1 MAVRDCLR
9 IYDQA
14 VSDFVGSFSVNGKD
28 VVTIFATPD
37 RPFAE
42 VVRDIGASDEDF
54 RSQMMET
61 NLICSVAR
69 MDPQYNPNLR
79 VNVPFGKLLSTPITP
94 GGDIL
99 ASQYP
104 RPYIIPYQL
113 DLRSRNRTD
122 ANFWA
127 QWIMFKFNPY
137 WCLYPDFG
145 PLWGGPKQIQLIL
158 NQIVDNSELEKGEE
172 ERWIRWTVTLRILN
186 AWIFPIVDDTND
198 IPDPYGMFTV
208 YKTVKK
214 VVVDTYISPNDPPVP
229 DPSIPGVVLVDHVVR
244 ALVEPS
250 AGMPI
255 ESLSE

>member
-1 MAVRDCLR
+1 MVKDCLR

-14 VSDFVGSFSVNGKD
+14 VSDFVGGFNVGGKD

-42 VVRDIGASDEDF
+42 VVKELSEADENF

-61 NLICSVAR
+61 NLICSVSR
-69 MDPQYNPNLR
+69 MDPQYNPKLR
-79 VNVPFGKLLSTPITP
+79 VDIPFGRLLQNPLNPP
-94 GGDIL
+94 GGDVL

-113 DLRSRNRTD
+113 DLRSRTRTD
-122 ANFWA
+122 ANFWI

-158 NQIVDNSELEKGEE
+158 NQIVDNSELETGEA

-208 YKTVKK
+208 YKAVKK
-214 VVVDTYISPNDPPVP
+214 VVVDTYLSPNSPPVP
-229 DPSIPGVVLVDHVVR
+229 DPSLPGVILVDTAVR
-244 ALVEPS
+244 ALVES
-250 AGMPI
+250 NAGMAV
-255 ESLSE
+255 ESN